1 MVDTREQVRQQLSAL
16 VGLDVSGVGHAAD
29 MLTLQFGPLREVTTR
44 RGTIKRVGAWALH
57 IQCDWRIEQGE
68 MVFAAYSDFA
78 VSEES
83 TRITTRR
90 IRDLLVADGPAVV
103 ESIMAGDS
111 GDACISL
118 ARGIRLVICADAIP
132 GEEDWRLFPSNSD
145 AKHFVIEGGEV
156 DPSSLS

>member
-1 MVDTREQVRQQLSAL
+1 
-16 VGLDVSGVGHAAD
+16 
-29 MLTLQFGPLREVTTR
+29 
-44 RGTIKRVGAWALH
+44 
-57 IQCDWRIEQGE
+57 

-83 TRITTRR
+83 TRTTTRR

>member
-1 MVDTREQVRQQLSAL
+1 
-16 VGLDVSGVGHAAD
+16 
-29 MLTLQFGPLREVTTR
+29 
-44 RGTIKRVGAWALH
+44 
-57 IQCDWRIEQGE
+57 
-68 MVFAAYSDFA
+68 
-78 VSEES
+78 
-83 TRITTRR
+83 
-90 IRDLLVADGPAVV
+90 
-103 ESIMAGDS
+103 MAGDS